1 MNKQSNLVFSIITPT
16 FNRAEFLERI
26 WKTLNPQSLYISE
39 WIVIDDGSSDKTFE
53 VISKLKKISSIN
65 IIYQYSSN
73 RGMTSAIN
81 IGLKYVTA
89 DYFFKLD
96 SDDYLPESSLK
107 MISNSISRVK
117 KSKING
123 NVNAYS
129 FISSTPSG
137 KIINKFS
144 SLLKFGKFIDR
155 KIITADYVSA
165 RFSNWITGDLLDI
178 FESYPLLDHFRYP
191 IFSDERNSPS
201 GYISYFNSDFNK
213 GNVAY
218 ILEVALIK
226 DYQENGVSFQRKYN
240 KKNTSYDNFKTYL
253 TANIWLLKI
262 TEDKLKPF
270 LIAIKEVFKLFLILF
285 SSYIFKF
292 IKLFLKKLKL

>member
-1 MNKQSNLVFSIITPT
+1 MNSQSNLVFSIITPT
-16 FNRAEFLERI
+16 YNRAEFLERI
-26 WKTLNPQSLYISE
+26 WKTLNPQSIYISE
-39 WIVIDDGSSDKTFE
+39 WIVIDDGSTDKTFE
-53 VISKLKKISSIN
+53 VVSKLQKISSIN
-65 IIYQYSSN
+65 IIYQYSPN

-81 IGLKYVTA
+81 IGLKYVNS

-96 SDDYLPESSLK
+96 SDDYLSKSSLK
-107 MISNSISRVK
+107 IISDSITRVK
-117 KSKING
+117 ESEIKE

-129 FISSTPSG
+129 FLSSNPSG

-144 SLLKFGKFIDR
+144 SLLKFGKYIDK
-155 KIITADYVSA
+155 KIITADYISA
-165 RFSNWITGDLLDI
+165 RFLNWISGDILEI

-201 GYISYFNSDFNK
+201 GYMSYFNSDLNK
-213 GNVAY
+213 GKVAY

-253 TANIWLLKI
+253 TANICLLKI
-262 TEDKLKPF
+262 SEYNLKPF
-270 LIAIKEVFKLFLILF
+270 FIAIKEVSKLFLILF
-285 SSYIFKF
+285 STYILKF
-292 IKLFLKKLKL
+292 LKLIFKKLK

>member
-1 MNKQSNLVFSIITPT
+1 MNNQSNLVFSIITPT
-16 FNRAEFLERI
+16 YNRAEFLERI
-26 WKTLNPQSLYISE
+26 WKTLNPQSIYISE
-39 WIVIDDGSSDKTFE
+39 WIVIDDGSTDNTFE
-53 VISKLKKISSIN
+53 VVSKLQKISPIN
-65 IIYQYSSN
+65 IIYQYSPN

-81 IGLKYVTA
+81 IGLKYVNS

-96 SDDYLPESSLK
+96 SDDYLSKSSLK
-107 MISNSISRVK
+107 IISDSITRVK
-117 KSKING
+117 ESEIKE

-129 FISSTPSG
+129 FLSSNPSG

-144 SLLKFGKFIDR
+144 SLLKFGKYIDK
-155 KIITADYVSA
+155 KIITADYISA
-165 RFSNWITGDLLDI
+165 RFLNWISGDILEI

-201 GYISYFNSDFNK
+201 GYMSYFNSDLNK
-213 GNVAY
+213 GKVAY

-253 TANIWLLKI
+253 TANICLLKI
-262 TEDKLKPF
+262 SEYNLKPF
-270 LIAIKEVFKLFLILF
+270 FIAIKEVSKLFLILF
-285 SSYIFKF
+285 STYILKF
-292 IKLFLKKLKL
+292 LKLIFKKLK

>member
-1 MNKQSNLVFSIITPT
+1 MNNQSNLVFSIITPT

-26 WKTLNPQSLYISE
+26 WKSLNPQSIYISE
-39 WIVIDDGSSDKTFE
+39 WIVIDDGSTDKTFE
-53 VISKLKKISSIN
+53 VISKLKEISSIN
-65 IIYQYSSN
+65 IIYEYSAN

-81 IGLKYVTA
+81 IGLKYVKA

-96 SDDYLPESSLK
+96 SDDYLSKSSLR
-107 MISNSISRVK
+107 MISNSINRVK
-117 KSKING
+117 ESKIKIDIT
-123 NVNAYS
+123 AYS
-129 FISSTPSG
+129 FLSCNPSG
-137 KIINKFS
+137 ELLNKFS
-144 SLLKFGKFIDR
+144 SLLKFGQYIDK
-155 KIITADYVSA
+155 KIVTADYVSA
-165 RFSNWITGDLLDI
+165 RFLNWISGDLLDI
-178 FESYPLLDHFRYP
+178 FETHPLLDHFRYP

-218 ILEVALIK
+218 TLEVALIK

-262 TEDKLKPF
+262 TEDKLNPLFK
-270 LIAIKEVFKLFLILF
+270 AIKEVLKLFLILF
-285 SSYIFKF
+285 FSYIYKF
-292 IKLFLKKLKL
+292 IKLIFKKLIE

>member
-1 MNKQSNLVFSIITPT
+1 MNSQSNLVFSIITPT
-16 FNRAEFLERI
+16 YNRAEFLERI
-26 WKTLNPQSLYISE
+26 WKTLSPQSIYISE
-39 WIVIDDGSSDKTFE
+39 WIVIDDGSTDKTFE
-53 VISKLKKISSIN
+53 VVSKLQKISSIN
-65 IIYQYSSN
+65 IIYQYSPN

-81 IGLKYVTA
+81 IGLKYVNS

-96 SDDYLPESSLK
+96 SDDYLSKSSLK
-107 MISNSISRVK
+107 IISDSITRVK
-117 KSKING
+117 ESEIKE

-129 FISSTPSG
+129 FLSSNPSG

-144 SLLKFGKFIDR
+144 SLLKFGKYIDK
-155 KIITADYVSA
+155 KIITADYISA
-165 RFSNWITGDLLDI
+165 RFLNWISGDILEI

-201 GYISYFNSDFNK
+201 GYMSYFNSDLNK
-213 GNVAY
+213 GKVAY

-253 TANIWLLKI
+253 TANICLLKI
-262 TEDKLKPF
+262 SEYNLKPF
-270 LIAIKEVFKLFLILF
+270 FIAIKEVSKLFLILF
-285 SSYIFKF
+285 STYILKF
-292 IKLFLKKLKL
+292 LKLIFKKLK